1 MFFPGKLTIDIKS
14 FEEVIIMGF
23 VIFFFFSWVAL
34 AIFTVIN
41 KPISII
47 VNTLIFLTV
56 LIININF
63 SWVVAEEMEL
73 IDVSEKSLEYTA
85 YLLMR
90 SIAVPTFILISLNL
104 LPFNNSRL
112 VKALIAALS
121 ICLFVGFSFLT
132 TIFNIAEYVNWNYF
146 YDAIYY
152 ILLYAITIYACKLY
166 KKIPQ
171 NVVKA
176 S

>member
-1 MFFPGKLTIDIKS
+1 M
-14 FEEVIIMGF
+14 MGF
-23 VIFFFFSWVAL
+23 VIFFFISWIAI

-41 KPISII
+41 KQISIV
-47 VNTLIFLTV
+47 VNTLVFLTV
-56 LIININF
+56 LILNINF
-63 SWVVAEEMEL
+63 SWIVAEEMEL
-73 IDVSEKSLEYTA
+73 IEVTEKGLEYTA

-90 SIAVPTFILISLNL
+90 SIAIPTFLLISLNFL
-104 LPFNNSRL
+104 LVNNSRL
-112 VKALIAALS
+112 IKALIAALS
-121 ICLFVGFSFLT
+121 IGLLVGFSFLST
-132 TIFNIAEYVNWNYF
+132 VFNIAEYVNWNYF

-152 ILLYAITIYACKLY
+152 FLLYVIAICACNLY